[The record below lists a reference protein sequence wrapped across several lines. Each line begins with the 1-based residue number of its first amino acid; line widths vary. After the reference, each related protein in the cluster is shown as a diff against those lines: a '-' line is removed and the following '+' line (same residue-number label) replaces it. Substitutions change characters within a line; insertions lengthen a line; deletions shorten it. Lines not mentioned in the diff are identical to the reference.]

1 MTDTDTMPGTGAGTT
16 GVGRATPSSESPP
29 SNDFDALKA
38 LVESFTDDPG
48 DIPDC
53 DDIVDLTEIATRAG
67 TTPGTV
73 RSWRYRHPEF
83 PQPVAR
89 LAVGPVWRWADVEPW
104 LATRRKR

>member
-1 MTDTDTMPGTGAGTT
+1 MTDTDTMPGTGAGTPE
-16 GVGRATPSSESPP
+16 VGRATPSSESPP
-29 SNDFDALKA
+29 SL
-38 LVESFTDDPG
+38 
-48 DIPDC
+48 DC
-53 DDIVDLTEIATRAG
+53 DDIVDLTEIAKRAG

-83 PQPVAR
+83 PQPVAM